1 MFGLIT
7 AGSHLLPQMKVTQN
21 AELLFLWLNCVI
33 LLMNYIPSVWIY
45 GWGATLI
52 VAACFLDT
60 SVLLTSSFRSWHL
73 CSVYGAV
80 IQWTHLRALGVH
92 VTFRNS
98 STSHRSPALHMR
110 AHSTALLNWIVS
122 HYNNFD
128 GMSFLFQLGSYQ
140 QLILYCCMAPESL
153 NHKLGARFR
162 HNSCWAAAEAS
173 PSSLAGLYL
182 LLASLACSLALL
194 RRKIPWN
201 DGILVLFFSE
211 SKGTL
216 CF

>member
-1 MFGLIT
+1 M
-7 AGSHLLPQMKVTQN
+7 
-21 AELLFLWLNCVI
+21 NCI
-33 LLMNYIPSVWIY
+33 ASVWIY

-60 SVLLTSSFRSWHL
+60 SVLLTSSFKSWHL
-73 CSVYGAV
+73 CSVCGAV

-140 QLILYCCMAPESL
+140 QLISLCCMAPESL

-182 LLASLACSLALL
+182 LLASLARSLARSSLQKDSL
-194 RRKIPWN
+194 KWWHLGFFFFRGQRHPLFLERKQCHLN
-201 DGILVLFFSE
+201 
-211 SKGTL
+211 TR
-216 CF
+216 

>member
-1 MFGLIT
+1 M
-7 AGSHLLPQMKVTQN
+7 
-21 AELLFLWLNCVI
+21 NCI
-33 LLMNYIPSVWIY
+33 ASVWIY

-73 CSVYGAV
+73 CSVCGAV

-140 QLILYCCMAPESL
+140 QLISLCCMAPESL

-182 LLASLACSLALL
+182 LLASLARSLARSSLQKDSL
-194 RRKIPWN
+194 KWWHLGFFFFRGQRHPLFLERKQCHLN
-201 DGILVLFFSE
+201 
-211 SKGTL
+211 TR
-216 CF
+216 

>member
-1 MFGLIT
+1 M
-7 AGSHLLPQMKVTQN
+7 
-21 AELLFLWLNCVI
+21 NCI
-33 LLMNYIPSVWIY
+33 ASVWIY

-73 CSVYGAV
+73 CSVCGAV

-140 QLILYCCMAPESL
+140 QLISLCCMAPESL
-153 NHKLGARFR
+153 NHKLGACFR

-182 LLASLACSLALL
+182 LLASLARSLARSSLQKDSL
-194 RRKIPWN
+194 KWWHLGFFFFRGQRHPLFLERKQCHLN
-201 DGILVLFFSE
+201 
-211 SKGTL
+211 TR
-216 CF
+216 

>member
-1 MFGLIT
+1 MY
-7 AGSHLLPQMKVTQN
+7 TQR
-21 AELLFLWLNCVI
+21 LWLNCVI
-33 LLMNYIPSVWIY
+33 LPMNCIASVWIY

-52 VAACFLDT
+52 VGACFLDT
-60 SVLLTSSFRSWHL
+60 SVLLTSSFKSWHL
-73 CSVYGAV
+73 CSVCGAV

-140 QLILYCCMAPESL
+140 QLISLCCMAPESL

-182 LLASLACSLALL
+182 LLASLARSLARSLFSAERFL
-194 RRKIPWN
+194 EMMASWFFFFRGQRHPLFLERKQCHLN
-201 DGILVLFFSE
+201 
-211 SKGTL
+211 TR
-216 CF
+216 

>member
-1 MFGLIT
+1 MY
-7 AGSHLLPQMKVTQN
+7 TQR
-21 AELLFLWLNCVI
+21 LWLNCVI
-33 LLMNYIPSVWIY
+33 LPMNCIVSVWIY

-73 CSVYGAV
+73 CSVCGAV

-140 QLILYCCMAPESL
+140 QLISLCCMAPESL

-182 LLASLACSLALL
+182 LLASLARSLARSSLQKDSL
-194 RRKIPWN
+194 KWWHLGFFFFRGQRHPLFLERKQCHLN
-201 DGILVLFFSE
+201 
-211 SKGTL
+211 TR
-216 CF
+216 